1 MNKTLVTG
9 GAGFIGSNLV
19 KALLDKN
26 KHVVIVDNFSQG
38 LYENLAS
45 IKNNKKLE
53 IVKADILDT
62 EKMIKLTKGVDV
74 IFHLAVQCLRVSLN
88 DPLFVERINSGGTLS
103 VLWAAHKNNVKKFVY
118 CSSSE
123 VYGSATLFPMKEDH
137 PLKPTTV
144 YGASKLS
151 GELYTSCFGENFGIE
166 TVIVRPFNSY
176 GYNEHIKGVYGE
188 VIPRFV
194 VRAIHNLP
202 IIIYG
207 DGNQTRDFTFVT
219 DTVDGIIK
227 AGYSGIKKNRI
238 FNIAFG
244 KEISIKN
251 IAEVVIK
258 KVGSRSKI
266 IFQPPRPHDVRRH
279 FADISQAKKNLGFR
293 PKINIEKGTELYI
306 KHLEK
311 SKVNFKKVLD
321 DIPER
326 NW

>member
-26 KHVVIVDNFSQG
+26 HHVTVVDNFSQG
-38 LYENLAS
+38 LYQNLAS
-45 IKNNKKLE
+45 VKNNKKLE

-62 EKMIKLTKGVDV
+62 EKMIKLTKGINV

-88 DPLFVERINSGGTLS
+88 DPLFVERVNSGGTLS
-103 VLWAAHKNNVKKFVY
+103 VLWAAHKNNVKRFVY

-123 VYGSATLFPMKEDH
+123 VYGSAMEFPMKENH
-137 PLKPTTV
+137 PLRPTTV

-151 GELYTSCFGENFGIE
+151 GELYTSCFGENLGIE

-188 VIPRFV
+188 VIPRFT

-219 DTVDGIIK
+219 DTVDGIIR
-227 AGYSGIKKNRI
+227 AGYGENKKNNI
-238 FNIAFG
+238 FNIAYG

-251 IAEVVIK
+251 IAEIIIK
-258 KVGSRSKI
+258 KTGSSSKI

-279 FADISQAKKNLGFR
+279 FADISKAKKILGFR
-293 PKINIEKGTELYI
+293 PKINIEKGIELYI

-311 SKVNFKKVLD
+311 SKINLKKVLN